1 MNRESGIGSKA
12 RNAKALQS
20 RYRRIMR
27 FATHALVQ
35 SWWFEL
41 FLPSLGLGKLASKG
55 RIKRLTKLARKFH
68 DLAAD
73 LGGLMIK
80 LGQFLSSRLDVLPV
94 EITSQLEGL
103 QDEVKPENFSEILEQ
118 IEKEI
123 GLASHEAFSSFEE
136 IPLAAASLGQAHR
149 ATLSPC
155 TCGRSRIQ
163 RCGRENSSSRH

>member
-1 MNRESGIGSKA
+1 MTQESVLDSKS
-12 RNAKALQS
+12 RNARALKS

-27 FATHALVQ
+27 FATRALVQ

-41 FLPSLGLGKLASKG
+41 FLPSLGLGRFAARG
-55 RIKRLTKLARKFH
+55 RIKRLTKLARRFH

-103 QDEVKPENFSEILEQ
+103 QDEVKPEKVSEILQQ
-118 IEKEI
+118 IEQEKPKEKK
-123 GLASHEAFSSFEE
+123 
-136 IPLAAASLGQAHR
+136 
-149 ATLSPC
+149 
-155 TCGRSRIQ
+155 
-163 RCGRENSSSRH
+163 